1 MNKRDFIE
9 QMRSTQEPLM
19 KMVAMVPDGR
29 LGWAP
34 AEGFMTV
41 GQLLN
46 HLSQNW
52 CAIRMMVTNDWPAMS
67 PEDMAGAMKL
77 ENLPT
82 CSKGDALEAMRKD
95 LSDAAAYIES
105 EISDEDFF
113 AKVVS
118 APWGFKGEIWQAV
131 LMAKDHQANHK
142 MQLHLYLKLLK
153 VPVNTPTLY
162 GM

>member
-19 KMVAMVPDGR
+19 KMVAMVPDGQ

-131 LMAKDHQANHK
+131 LLVKDHQVNHK
-142 MQLHLYLKLLK
+142 MQLHLYLKMLK
-153 VPVNTPTLY
+153 VPVNTQTLY